1 MKFSVD
7 KGIFLKNLFYIVGIV
22 DNRSSMLILS
32 HVLIEAKDDKIYL
45 TATDL
50 ESSIYTSFPAKITN
64 EGSVCVPGK
73 KFFDVI
79 DKLPEDDAQY
89 QTTENGQLEVLFK
102 KGKIS
107 SYKISFSK

>member
-1 MKFSVD
+1 
-7 KGIFLKNLFYIVGIV
+7 
-22 DNRSSMLILS
+22 MLILS

-73 KFFDVI
+73 K
-79 DKLPEDDAQY
+79 
-89 QTTENGQLEVLFK
+89 LF
-102 KGKIS
+102 
-107 SYKISFSK
+107 

>member
-50 ESSIYTSFPAKITN
+50 ESSIYTSFPAKITS

-79 DKLPEDDAQY
+79 DKLPEDWLLYTSDAAD
-89 QTTENGQLEVLFK
+89 E
-102 KGKIS
+102 
-107 SYKISFSK
+107 